1 MRGLIFVPKV
11 CSVGEVYFA
20 ITTSATFGEGIA
32 SLRINCCLSGSL
44 QDLENFTECQFCLRC
59 YICLFHFSVLLLII

>member
-44 QDLENFTECQFCLRC
+44 QDLENFL
-59 YICLFHFSVLLLII
+59 S